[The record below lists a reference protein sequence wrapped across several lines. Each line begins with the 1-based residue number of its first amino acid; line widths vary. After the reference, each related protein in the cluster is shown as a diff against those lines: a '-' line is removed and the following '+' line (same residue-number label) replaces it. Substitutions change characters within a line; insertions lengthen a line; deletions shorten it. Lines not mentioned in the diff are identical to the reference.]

1 MASTGPGS
9 TCASRSAGDEHR
21 AHLCF
26 LESMDRFDRAMQRS
40 RQSPARDE
48 DLMTRTVNAG
58 ARLDRLP
65 VSSFHYRIFWLI
77 GAGMFF
83 DGIDIYLASSVLAAT
98 AQTGF
103 STLEQNIQFISLT
116 LVGMTIGGFVT
127 GFLGDRFGR
136 RFTYQF
142 NLLVFGLASIAAAFA
157 QDMNQLIA
165 CRFVQGMGFGAEIV
179 VGYSTLT
186 EFVPPKTR
194 GRWLAFMSFLV
205 VAGFPATAVLGYLV
219 IPSFGWRPMFI
230 IAGVGALVVWYLR
243 KRLPESPRW
252 LESKGRTE
260 EAEALMLAI
269 EREVTAGAALP
280 PPAVPIHTAPVT
292 ASAMLRP
299 PLLQRM
305 VVGSWVLITINTV
318 VFTFVIFLPQF
329 FLRQG
334 LTISQSLGYTV
345 ALAAGSLV
353 GCAVGAW
360 AADAIGR
367 RPSIICASIVTIVT
381 GWIYAQF
388 SAASD
393 PAIVLS
399 VGFVLIV
406 AIYVQVAI
414 LFAVYTPELFPTEIR
429 LRANGIC
436 HTLGRLAT
444 AVSPFVAGALIARYN
459 LSGVVGL
466 MTGLLVI
473 QIAVVWAWGIEPA
486 KRRLEDIGPAATGV

>member
-1 MASTGPGS
+1 MVT
-9 TCASRSAGDEHR
+9 
-21 AHLCF
+21 
-26 LESMDRFDRAMQRS
+26 
-40 RQSPARDE
+40 
-48 DLMTRTVNAG
+48 TVNAG

-65 VSSFHYRIFWLI
+65 VSSFHYRVFWLI

-98 AQTGF
+98 TQSKF
-103 STLEQNIQFISLT
+103 STLDQNIQFISLT
-116 LVGMTIGGFVT
+116 LVGMTIGGLAT

-142 NLLVFGLASIAAAFA
+142 NLLVFGLASLAAAFA

-165 CRFVQGMGFGAEIV
+165 CRFVQGIGFGAEIV

-205 VAGFPATAVLGYLV
+205 VAGFPVTALLGYLV
-219 IPSFGWRPMFI
+219 IPTFGWRPMFVV
-230 IAGVGALVVWYLR
+230 AGVGALVVWYLR

-252 LESKGRTE
+252 LEAKGRAA

-269 EREVTAGAALP
+269 EKEVAAGAALP
-280 PPAVPIHTAPVT
+280 PPPAAAATTAPAT
-292 ASAMLRP
+292 AMALLRP

-305 VVGSWVLITINTV
+305 VVGSWVLITINTL

-345 ALAAGSLV
+345 ALAVGSLV
-353 GCAVGAW
+353 GCALGAF

-367 RPSIICASIVTIVT
+367 RPSIIGASIVTIIT
-381 GWIYAQF
+381 GWTYAHF

-393 PAIVLS
+393 PAIVLG
-399 VGFVLIV
+399 VGFVLMV

-414 LFAVYTPELFPTEIR
+414 LIAVYTPELFPTDIR

-444 AVSPFVAGALIARYN
+444 VVSPFIAGALLARYG
-459 LSGVVGL
+459 LSGVIGL
-466 MTGLLVI
+466 MTGLLVV

-486 KRRLEDIGPAATGV
+486 KRRLEEIEAPVTAV